1 MLAAFALLLPLLPS
15 LCSAS
20 PRPFSSS
27 LETAA
32 GWAAAAAA
40 SGPGTYAHYAL
51 PATPGGSTDIEHAV
65 VWTLEPGA
73 DEKHG
78 NAIFASTQMWQLA
91 GPGGYMGTQRFLDTS
106 TGRVVGTAIFSMW
119 DASATVQTGW
129 RGPNC
134 ERFGGE
140 GTGAHCLI
148 DFDLVAED
156 TYIVKVAADGHNA
169 SGAFWTGTVYDMRN
183 SRTTTIGTLFHPN
196 FNGAVGYGPLQVA
209 AASFV
214 EYFEADGC
222 ENQAQVGIGMLG
234 PLFSNQTIRPTQA
247 TGDYAGGSPPCNF
260 SDVTGCIPGLACGQP
275 KVFHSVG
282 GKVKRTTPAG
292 VPLW

>member
-1 MLAAFALLLPLLPS
+1 MHSCALASALAAVLVLAPPR
-15 LCSAS
+15 LCSAAFS
-20 PRPFSSS
+20 HSSS

-51 PATPGGSTDIEHAV
+51 PSTPGGSADIEHAV

-73 DEKHG
+73 SERHG

-91 GPGGYMGTQRFLDTS
+91 GPGGYMGTQRYLDTAS
-106 TGRVVGTAIFSMW
+106 GRMVGTAIFSMW
-119 DASATVQTGW
+119 DASADVQTGW

-148 DFDLVAED
+148 DFDLVAND

-169 SGAFWTGTVYDMRN
+169 SGAFWTGTIYDMRN
-183 SRTTTIGTLFHPN
+183 STDAGHRRLRGRLT
-196 FNGAVGYGPLQVA
+196 ALQ
-209 AASFV
+209 
-214 EYFEADGC
+214 
-222 ENQAQVGIGMLG
+222 L
-234 PLFSNQTIRPTQA
+234 L
-247 TGDYAGGSPPCNF
+247 
-260 SDVTGCIPGLACGQP
+260 
-275 KVFHSVG
+275 
-282 GKVKRTTPAG
+282 
-292 VPLW
+292 